1 MRLIDLVERRIREIP
16 TLPMIANRLL
26 ILLNNPNTSA
36 SDLEKVIKHDQA
48 LAARVLKIVN
58 SAYYGFPRR
67 ITTVGQGI
75 VILGYKAIKDLVLSV
90 SIAELFR
97 VREKGKIFDRT
108 ALWEHSVGV
117 AVGAQLL
124 AHRATL
130 PLEDEAFIAGLL
142 HDIGVVILDQC
153 LTTEFDEIINL
164 TKSGLPLIQAEE
176 RVLGFN
182 HTLVGQMLAEK
193 WNFPPLLVEVLRFHH
208 RPSQK
213 RNHWATSSL
222 VFVAD
227 HLCQEAGI
235 GFLEGYHSSLEFQN
249 TVWEWLA
256 LKPQEKEVL
265 LHQLKEKM
273 LKAEAFI
280 NLVTA
285 KD

>member
-1 MRLIDLVERRIREIP
+1 MRLIDLVESRIREIP
-16 TLPMIANRLL
+16 TLPMIANRVLV
-26 ILLNNPNTSA
+26 LLNNPKSSA

-75 VILGYKAIKDLVLSV
+75 VILGYQAIKDLVLSV

-124 AHRATL
+124 ARRASL
-130 PLEDEAFIAGLL
+130 PMEDEAFIAGLL

-164 TKSGLPLIQAEE
+164 TKAGTWSGGESVAC
-176 RVLGFN
+176 FN
-182 HTLVGQMLAEK
+182 RTLVRKMLAESK
-193 WNFPPLLVEVLRFHH
+193 FPPLLAEVFRCL
-208 RPSQK
+208 
-213 RNHWATSSL
+213 
-222 VFVAD
+222 
-227 HLCQEAGI
+227 I
-235 GFLEGYHSSLEFQN
+235 GFQN
-249 TVWEWLA
+249 AATGQHH
-256 LKPQEKEVL
+256 P
-265 LHQLKEKM
+265 
-273 LKAEAFI
+273 
-280 NLVTA
+280 
-285 KD
+285 